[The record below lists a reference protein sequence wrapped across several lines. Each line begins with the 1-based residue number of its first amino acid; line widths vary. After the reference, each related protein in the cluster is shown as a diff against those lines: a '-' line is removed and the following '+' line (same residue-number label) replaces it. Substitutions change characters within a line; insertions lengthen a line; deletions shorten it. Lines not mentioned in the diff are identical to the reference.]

1 MKMPNKNFIVYSDSG
16 EILRT
21 GNCPE
26 NAFHLQAEPGEHIL
40 EGVACCQK
48 DSIDPESC
56 CVIEGGRPVQEA
68 AVPAAAS
75 SSSESPRLSTQSQL
89 DLLWQAMDAGT
100 FPKAEPFYSAIKAQK
115 EAAV

>member
-1 MKMPNKNFIVYSDSG
+1 MNKEFVIYDLTG
-16 EILRT
+16 KILRT

-26 NAFHLQAEPGEHIL
+26 EVWNLQAHEGEMII
-40 EGVACCQK
+40 EEQACCVN
-48 DSIDPESC
+48 DAVNPETGE
-56 CVIEGGRPVQEA
+56 IIHNG
-68 AVPAAAS
+68 AVPEVVLPAPVAQ
-75 SSSESPRLSTQSQL
+75 PFGLSTATQL